1 MQKVHKSGFVNII
14 GRPNV
19 GKSTLLNRFIGQK
32 MAIVTHKP
40 QTTRHRILALINEDD
55 YQIVFSDSP
64 GIVRDPGYELH
75 RALNSRAF
83 SSFEDADILLLMTDD
98 RDGLDAAPNL
108 LKRLQKLTIP
118 IALIINKTDRMESE
132 RIEEIQSYWL
142 THISFHKIFPISAR
156 DGLMTNELF
165 EHIVSLLTEGPAYYP
180 KDQLTD
186 RPERFFVTE
195 IIREEILL
203 QYRQEIPYAC
213 EVAIESYVEEE
224 SITRI
229 SALIF
234 VSRKT
239 QKGIIIGK
247 GGRAIKSLGTEA
259 RKKIESFLDT
269 KVFLE
274 LHVKFKKD
282 WRDDANM
289 LRRFGYS

>member
-1 MQKVHKSGFVNII
+1 MTHKSGFVNII

-19 GKSTLLNRFIGQK
+19 GKSTLLNQFIGQK

-40 QTTRHRILALINEDD
+40 QTTRHRILAIINEDD

-64 GIVRDPGYELH
+64 GIVHDPGYGLH
-75 RALNSRAF
+75 RSLNKSAF

-98 RDGLDAAPNL
+98 RDESNADPKLVQRLNKLEAPKFL
-108 LKRLQKLTIP
+108 V
-118 IALIINKTDRMESE
+118 INKIDRMDDD
-132 RIEEIQSYWL
+132 RRNEIRDYWHSVSAFDH
-142 THISFHKIFPISAR
+142 TFFISAR
-156 DGLMTNELF
+156 DKIGTEDLF
-165 EHIVSLLTEGPAYYP
+165 NHILSHLEEGPAYYP

-186 RPERFFVTE
+186 RHERFFVTE

-224 SITRI
+224 KITRI

-234 VSRKT
+234 VSRQT

-247 GGRAIKSLGTEA
+247 RGSAIKSLGTAA
-259 RKKIESFLDT
+259 RKKIEEFIES

-274 LHVKFKKD
+274 LHVKVKKD
-282 WRDDANM
+282 WRDDDNM
-289 LRRFGYS
+289 LRRFGY

>member
-1 MQKVHKSGFVNII
+1 MTHKSGFVNII

-40 QTTRHRILALINEDD
+40 QTTRHRILAIINEED

-75 RALNSRAF
+75 RSLNSSAF
-83 SSFEDADILLLMTDD
+83 SSFEDADVLIFMTDD
-98 RDGLDAAPNL
+98 HDELDVPANVLTRIEKLDIPVL
-108 LKRLQKLTIP
+108 LV
-118 IALIINKTDRMESE
+118 INKMDKMDEERRNEIREYWESKVKFD
-132 RIEEIQSYWL
+132 QVFY
-142 THISFHKIFPISAR
+142 ISAR
-156 DGLMTNELF
+156 DGSKTDELF
-165 EHIVSLLTEGPAYYP
+165 SHIKLSLPEGPAYYP

-213 EVAIESYVEEE
+213 EVVIESYQEEDN
-224 SITRI
+224 ITRM

-234 VSRKT
+234 VSRPT

-247 GGRAIKSLGTEA
+247 GGSAIKKLGTEA
-259 RKKIESFLDT
+259 RKKIEKFLDT
-269 KVFLE
+269 KVYIE
-274 LHVKFKKD
+274 LHVKVKKD
-282 WRDDANM
+282 WRDDENM
-289 LRRFGYS
+289 LKRLGY

>member
-1 MQKVHKSGFVNII
+1 MSHKSGFVNII

-40 QTTRHRILALINEDD
+40 QTTRHRILAIISEDE

-75 RALNSRAF
+75 RSLNSSAF

-98 RDGLDAAPNL
+98 FDELDVPANVLA
-108 LKRLQKLTIP
+108 RIEKLDIP
-118 IALIINKTDRMESE
+118 VLLIINKMDKMNVARRDEIRQYWESKVKFE
-132 RIEEIQSYWL
+132 K
-142 THISFHKIFPISAR
+142 HFFISAR
-156 DGLMTNELF
+156 DGSKTDELLAY
-165 EHIVSLLTEGPAYYP
+165 IISSLPEGPAYYP

-213 EVAIESYVEEE
+213 EVVIEAFQEEE
-224 SITRI
+224 TITRM

-234 VSRKT
+234 VSRQT

-247 GGRAIKSLGTEA
+247 GGSAIKKLGTEA
-259 RKKIESFLDT
+259 RKKIEKFLDT
-269 KVFLE
+269 KVYIE
-274 LHVKFKKD
+274 LHVKVKKD
-282 WRDDANM
+282 WRDDERM
-289 LRRFGYS
+289 LKRFGY

>member
-1 MQKVHKSGFVNII
+1 MTHKSGFVNII

-19 GKSTLLNRFIGQK
+19 GKSTLLNQFIGQK

-40 QTTRHRILALINEDD
+40 QTTRHRILAIINEED

-64 GIVRDPGYELH
+64 GIVHDPGYGLH
-75 RALNSRAF
+75 RSLNKSAY
-83 SSFEDADILLLMTDD
+83 SSFEDADILILMTDD
-98 RDGLDAAPNL
+98 RDEANADEKLVQRLNKLEAPKFL
-108 LKRLQKLTIP
+108 V
-118 IALIINKTDRMESE
+118 INKIDRMDET
-132 RIEEIQSYWL
+132 RQQEIKQYWQGI
-142 THISFHKIFPISAR
+142 TSFQETFFISAR
-156 DGLMTNELF
+156 DKVGTDELF
-165 EHIVSLLTEGPAYYP
+165 SKILGNLDEGPAYYP

-186 RPERFFVTE
+186 RHERFFVTE

-224 SITRI
+224 KITRI

-234 VSRKT
+234 VSRQT

-247 GGRAIKSLGTEA
+247 KGSAIKSLGTEA
-259 RKKIESFLDT
+259 RKKIEAFLEA

-274 LHVKFKKD
+274 LHVKVKKD
-282 WRDDANM
+282 WRDDDNM
-289 LRRFGYS
+289 LRRFGY